1 MQSTQYYFDPNWR
14 VRLEKIV
21 YDFDEIIER
30 KNTQCAKY
38 DGLKHYFGQKDVNP
52 LWVAD
57 MDFKTPPFVN
67 DAILKRAMHGVYGYG
82 IITPELKNSV
92 KNWMFKRHHWEIKTS
107 WLSFLNGV
115 VPAYSAAIEAF
126 SEMDDEIIV
135 QTPVYFP
142 LFNCI
147 KHNRRK
153 VVYNPLKE
161 ENGYYTMDLEDL
173 KSKITPKTKLLTLCS
188 PHNPVGRVWSPKE
201 LLALAHICLEHN
213 IKIISDE
220 IHADLVFTKFT
231 PLASLSQEISNITL
245 TLNSAGKTFNIAG
258 LNCAY
263 AICENEAM
271 KRLFDNV
278 VQRREIQSINVF
290 GTIAT
295 QAAYEN
301 GEIWL
306 EQLLIYLKKNIDVTQ
321 KLLKPTK
328 INFHQPEATYL
339 LWLDFSCYEYTHI
352 EIKERLL
359 KYVKIALNDG
369 TSFGKNGSK
378 HFRLNIALPL
388 NNLNKY
394 LKNMPTYF

>member
-1 MQSTQYYFDPNWR
+1 M
-14 VRLEKIV
+14 EKII

-38 DGLKHYFGQKDVNP
+38 DGLEHYFGKSDVNP

-67 DAILKRAMHGVYGYG
+67 DAIVKRAMHGVYGYG
-82 IITPELKNSV
+82 IITDELKNSV
-92 KNWMFKRHHWEIKTS
+92 KNWMFKRHNWEIHTS
-107 WLSFLNGV
+107 SLSFLNGV

-126 SEMDDEIIV
+126 SEEDDEIIV

-147 KHNRRK
+147 KHNKRK

-173 KSKITPKTKLLTLCS
+173 KQKITPKTKILTLCS
-188 PHNPVGRVWSPKE
+188 PHNPVGRVWDKE
-201 LLALAHICLEHN
+201 ELQALADICLEHN

-220 IHADLVFTKFT
+220 IHADLVFKKFT
-231 PLASLSQEISNITL
+231 PMASLSQDISNITL

-263 AICENEAM
+263 AICENEQM
-271 KRLFDNV
+271 KKIFDEV
-278 VQRREIQSINVF
+278 IKTREIQSINVF

-301 GEIWL
+301 GDIWL
-306 EQLLIYLKKNIDVTQ
+306 EQLLNYLKKNIEVTENI
-321 KLLKPTK
+321 LKTTQITFYK
-328 INFHQPEATYL
+328 PEATYL
-339 LWLDFSCYEYTHI
+339 LWLNFECYEYTHL
-352 EIKERLL
+352 EIKEKLL
-359 KYVKIALNDG
+359 NSVKIALNDG
-369 TSFGKNGSK
+369 LSFGKNGSK
-378 HFRLNIALPL
+378 HFRLNVALTSNKL
-388 NNLNKY
+388 NEY
-394 LKNMPTYF
+394 LKNINNYF